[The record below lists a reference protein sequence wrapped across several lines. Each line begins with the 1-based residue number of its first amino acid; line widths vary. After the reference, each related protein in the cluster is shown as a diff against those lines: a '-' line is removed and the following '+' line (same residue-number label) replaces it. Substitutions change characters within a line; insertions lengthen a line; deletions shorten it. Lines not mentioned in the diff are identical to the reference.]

1 MNWESLKQVYDDH
14 HEQVLHV
21 SFDILQDYG
30 LAEDICAEVFVEF
43 YEMENLAEWRVKGWL
58 LERARKKAVRSL
70 KKFSKKRE
78 QGLIVEY
85 KVERKD
91 KRWGSN
97 GKER

>member
-1 MNWESLKQVYDDH
+1 
-14 HEQVLHV
+14 
-21 SFDILQDYG
+21 
-30 LAEDICAEVFVEF
+30 
-43 YEMENLAEWRVKGWL
+43 MENLAEWRVKGWL